1 MSQPGNSGGN
11 VNQPDNPGYH
21 DDEML
26 YGQPVKQQQYI
37 PAGYPQQQGGEPGNY
52 QQYIPAGYP
61 PPQQQYMQNGRID
74 PWQQNHQQQQP
85 QMKRGCCGITK
96 EIAKILFRLF
106 MAIAIINFTV
116 GIFTIINN
124 RESSAMSVAVFF
136 LLLAFIF
143 NTDWCGW
150 GGPEKDRT
158 GANGN
163 QQV

>member
-1 MSQPGNSGGN
+1 MENSEKGYPYAQGYPPQGYYQPGMPHGVP
-11 VNQPDNPGYH
+11 VNQPNYSPGW
-21 DDEML
+21 
-26 YGQPVKQQQYI
+26 V
-37 PAGYPQQQGGEPGNY
+37 
-52 QQYIPAGYP
+52 
-61 PPQQQYMQNGRID
+61 PPQQQNMQPGMNN
-74 PWQQNHQQQQP
+74 WAYQQQQQQNMQP
-85 QMKRGCCGITK
+85 GMNNWAYQQQKQQTPMRICCYKIERET
-96 EIAKILFRLF
+96 AKLLFRLF

>member
-1 MSQPGNSGGN
+1 MDNSEKGYPYAQGYPPQGYYQPEIPHRVP
-11 VNQPDNPGYH
+11 VNQPNYSPGW
-21 DDEML
+21 
-26 YGQPVKQQQYI
+26 V
-37 PAGYPQQQGGEPGNY
+37 
-52 QQYIPAGYP
+52 
-61 PPQQQYMQNGRID
+61 PPQQQNMQPGMNN
-74 PWQQNHQQQQP
+74 WAYQQQKQQTP
-85 QMKRGCCGITK
+85 MRICCYKIERET
-96 EIAKILFRLF
+96 AKLLFRLF

-143 NTDWCGW
+143 NTDWCSW